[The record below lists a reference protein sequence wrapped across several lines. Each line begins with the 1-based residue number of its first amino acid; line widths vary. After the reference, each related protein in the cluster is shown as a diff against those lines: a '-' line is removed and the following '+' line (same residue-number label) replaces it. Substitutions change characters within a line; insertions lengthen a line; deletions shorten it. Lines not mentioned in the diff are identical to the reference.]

1 MFDIFTAFAYAIK
14 PILGTKP
21 QAYLSK
27 PQTYLFSNGKAEKF
41 DRNLQSKFDFS
52 YFWFIIL
59 INLLVFW
66 CFLIAKFTSA
76 AARHSE
82 CLVKQEA
89 K

>member
-52 YFWFIIL
+52 YF
-59 INLLVFW
+59 
-66 CFLIAKFTSA
+66 
-76 AARHSE
+76 
-82 CLVKQEA
+82 
-89 K
+89 